1 MNNILVTGAAGFIGF
16 HMAKLLCD
24 LGYDVIGLDCLD
36 DYYDV
41 FLKKDRLKELSTYD
55 NFHFT
60 ESSISD
66 AESVNQLFIDNN
78 IDVVINLAAQAGV
91 RYSIKNPHKYIDS
104 NILGFT
110 NVLEACRHNN
120 VKHLIYAS
128 SSSVYGA
135 NNKIPFNADDRT
147 DHPISLYAATK
158 KANEMMAHSYASLY
172 SIPVTG
178 LRFFTVYGPWGRPDM
193 AYFLFTKSII
203 DGSAINLF
211 NGGDMMRDF
220 TYVDDIVKTIS
231 LLIDKPP
238 VKDDE
243 KKGAELNTSES
254 FAPYRLFNIGN
265 NNPVN
270 VREFLQILEELI
282 GKKAIV
288 NTMPMQK
295 GDMYKT
301 FADIDELIKVTG
313 YSPKIGIRDGLEKF
327 VSWYKTYYKVI

>member
-66 AESVNQLFIDNN
+66 ADSVNQLFIDNN